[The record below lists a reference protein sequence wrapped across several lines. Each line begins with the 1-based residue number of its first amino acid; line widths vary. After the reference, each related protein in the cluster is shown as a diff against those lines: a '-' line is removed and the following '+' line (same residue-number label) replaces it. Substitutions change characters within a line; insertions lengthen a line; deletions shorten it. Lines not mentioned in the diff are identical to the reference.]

1 MSTFLAR
8 MCSKQLSLS
17 RSLTGY
23 YVSIVPVRMRPDL
36 RGMARVYRFR
46 KYLDKM
52 VLINV
57 AVCLLVSLTFYLPRD
72 SSAALC
78 QILRPTPKQ
87 WQNLMSGRTLMF
99 INWIN
104 NYIAF
109 NINIDPKCSYCTEWM
124 WYWQT
129 SYQLQPHGFLIS
141 NELYHQIEFMYW
153 SVNIGRDMFDVS
165 VLYPFIGTLYTACT
179 LFIQC

>member
-1 MSTFLAR
+1 MSTLMAR
-8 MCSKQLSLS
+8 MCSKQLNLS

-23 YVSIVPVRMRPDL
+23 YVAIVTVRMRTNL

-72 SSAALC
+72 SSAASC
-78 QILRPTPKQ
+78 QILCPTPKQ
-87 WQNLMSGRTLMF
+87 WQNQMSGRTLMC

-109 NINIDPKCSYCTEWM
+109 NINIDPKCSYCTELM
-124 WYWQT
+124 WYWLIVLT
-129 SYQLQPHGFLIS
+129 NFVPIAATWLSYFKRALSS
-141 NELYHQIEFMYW
+141 NRIY
-153 SVNIGRDMFDVS
+153 
-165 VLYPFIGTLYTACT
+165 VLVG
-179 LFIQC
+179 QSW